1 MCILSFAAATRALI
15 SVWRY
20 WLVFRLHPISSSR
33 VTLGAVGSR
42 TGFRICRG
50 PVVRQD
56 PSLMCWLSSSQGYW
70 PKSQLL
76 ESWADSKSLC
86 KSVRLRT
93 VICFHLVSGYLC
105 SLAPLETCLS
115 WWSTGVFPLISA
127 GLRVFQFSWTT
138 IWFQLCQTKC
148 YWEQRSCSTD
158 ITVWDKK
165 KIKKLKKA
173 IYFSTLSITLSLYV
187 LVSFTLSQYS
197 GSQVSSLWSQ
207 SDCQRGKL
215 WSPLAVVPRVPPLNT
230 LPDVFLR

>member
-1 MCILSFAAATRALI
+1 MSALNTDFSSLRKHESSPAKLPGPGVLVQIRLVVKWPAMCILSFAAATRALI

-20 WLVFRLHPISSSR
+20 WLVFRLHPISSSL

-42 TGFRICRG
+42 TGFRICWG
-50 PVVRQD
+50 LVVRQD

-115 WWSTGVFPLISA
+115 WRSTGVFPLISA
-127 GLRVFQFSWTT
+127 GLRVFQFYWTT
-138 IWFQLCQTKC
+138 TWFQLC
-148 YWEQRSCSTD
+148 
-158 ITVWDKK
+158 
-165 KIKKLKKA
+165 
-173 IYFSTLSITLSLYV
+173 
-187 LVSFTLSQYS
+187 
-197 GSQVSSLWSQ
+197 
-207 SDCQRGKL
+207 
-215 WSPLAVVPRVPPLNT
+215 
-230 LPDVFLR
+230 